1 MGDKLIKVNFGQG
14 LGKSLIKIVAKVN
27 VRPYYCIDSTATY
40 NWLIKDND
48 AGGSAKKFV
57 LIQKIR
63 RNQSIF
69 VFEYDTRS
77 ILCSS

>member
-1 MGDKLIKVNFGQG
+1 MGDKLIKVHFGQG

-48 AGGSAKKFV
+48 AGGSAE
-57 LIQKIR
+57 KIFL
-63 RNQSIF
+63 SKSLGITK
-69 VFEYDTRS
+69 VYC
-77 ILCSS
+77 I